1 LIWKGSVFLPGSPQI
16 WLNHG
21 DSQRAKLRFYIIL
34 TCLCYNRTEEV
45 KFYA

>member
-21 DSQRAKLRFYIIL
+21 DSQRAQSLFRK
-34 TCLCYNRTEEV
+34 TV
-45 KFYA
+45 KIGVIVNP